1 MNDILLAWDP
11 LPLPQGTSYHAAD
24 LSDAQSVAEL
34 FKRASHFRAHV
45 TAEGWRFL
53 WTRYGATALLEINR
67 AAAWIYAESETETLE
82 QLTNRALIAGYDPA
96 SDRLRG
102 YFERI
107 ERAEA
112 LPL

>member
-1 MNDILLAWDP
+1 MTDILLAWDP
-11 LPLPQGTSYHAAD
+11 LPFPQGTSYHAPD
-24 LSDAQSVAEL
+24 LADAQSVVAL
-34 FKRASHFRAHV
+34 FRLASHFRAHV

-53 WTRYGATALLEINR
+53 WTRYGATGLLEINR
-67 AAAWIYAESETETLE
+67 IAAWIYAETDTEILE
-82 QLTNRALIAGYDPA
+82 QLTNRARIAGYDPA

-107 ERAEA
+107 EMPEA